1 MKAAKISLAI
11 VTTVIL
17 LACIPILTGSG
28 QEPKKKSSA
37 VAELMQRKLKH
48 SQAILEAIAT
58 NKFDKI
64 VDNAEELISLTNQ
77 AEWQVINSSRYELHS
92 DEFRRAAEMLLQK
105 AKEKNIDGA
114 TLNYLDLTMT
124 CVRCHQYVREVRDA
138 SLGPP
143 SGERFA
149 ATTR

>member
-1 MKAAKISLAI
+1 MKATRISLAI
-11 VTTVIL
+11 VTAVIL
-17 LACIPILTGSG
+17 LACGPLLTGGG
-28 QEPKKKSSA
+28 QGTKKGSV

-48 SQAILEAIAT
+48 SQAILEAIAL

-77 AEWQVINSSRYELHS
+77 AEWQVIKSTRYELHS
-92 DEFRRAAEMLLQK
+92 NEFRRAAEMLIQK

-138 SLGPP
+138 RLSSPP
-143 SGERFA
+143 P
-149 ATTR
+149 